1 MSFLT
6 RLETES
12 ILFSRDPKLPFL
24 DEWDPD
30 LRDMVT
36 W

>member
-12 ILFSRDPKLPFL
+12 ILFSRYPKLPFL